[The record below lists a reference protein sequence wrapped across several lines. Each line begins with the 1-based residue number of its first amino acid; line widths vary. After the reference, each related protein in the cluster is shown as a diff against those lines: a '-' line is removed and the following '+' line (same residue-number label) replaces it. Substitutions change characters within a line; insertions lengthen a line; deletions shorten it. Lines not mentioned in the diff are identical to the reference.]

1 VIILTVAAIVSIIL
15 GLAVPSEVNSNDS
28 GWIDGV
34 AILVAVIIV
43 AVVTVSVTKILDPD
57 PLLTDLLQTFNEWS
71 KDKQFRN
78 LNKKKE
84 ETFAKVIRDGERVVV
99 DTRELYVGDITR
111 LEPGDQIACDGVL
124 VEGYGKIIS
133 YSHHWAMLNR

>member
-1 VIILTVAAIVSIIL
+1 MIILTVAAVVSIIL
-15 GLAVPSEVNSNDS
+15 GVAVPTEVNSNDS

-43 AVVTVSVTKILDPD
+43 AVVTVKLILS
-57 PLLTDLLQTFNEWS
+57 TFRSAVATNQSKQTFNEWS
-71 KDKQFRN
+71 KDKQFRD

-84 ETFAKVIRDGERVVV
+84 ETCVKVIRDGERVMV
-99 DTRELYVGDITR
+99 DMHELFVGDIVR

-124 VEGYGKIIS
+124 VEGYGTILAYHS
-133 YSHHWAMLNR
+133 D

>member
-15 GLAVPSEVNSNDS
+15 GVAVPSEVNSNDS

-43 AVVTVSVTKILDPD
+43 AVVTVSVTKIWIQSFTYP
-57 PLLTDLLQTFNEWS
+57 LLQTFNEWS

-99 DTRELYVGDITR
+99 DTRELYVGDIIR

-133 YSHHWAMLNR
+133 YSLHWAMLNR